1 MDYLVF
7 RLYGPMASWGQA
19 AVGGERPTGMAPGRA
34 AILGLMGAALGIKR
48 EDEAGQQQ
56 LFDELQFAVKQLS
69 AGTLMRDYHTVQ
81 VPSTDKKH
89 RHYTRKSEL
98 SVDKLNTVLSSRH
111 YRQDGVWIVAVY
123 LKEGAKHHTL
133 EQIQKHLQRPVFPL
147 YLGRKSCP
155 PSLPLMPVLVAT
167 DSLKQALDTP
177 FPDVTAKCLVSD
189 DEMVSKGDAR
199 YSKDK
204 YCLSLKGQSTY
215 YWQGGLNELDGL
227 EHEGTLTYHPW
238 DDPISRTR
246 WQFGQRQQ
254 HQLTLTEER

>member
-34 AILGLMGAALGIKR
+34 ALLGLIGAALGVKR
-48 EDEAGQQQ
+48 EDTSGQKQ
-56 LFDELQFAVKQLS
+56 LFDELQVAVKQLS

-81 VPSTDKKH
+81 TPSTDKKH
-89 RHYTRKSEL
+89 RHFTRKSEL
-98 SVDKLNTVLSSRH
+98 SVSKLNTVLSSRH

-123 LKEGAKHHTL
+123 LKEGAKHLTL
-133 EQIQKHLQRPVFPL
+133 EQVQERLKRPIYPL

-155 PSLPLMPVLVAT
+155 PALPLEPQVVQAET
-167 DSLKQALDTP
+167 LKQALDTS
-177 FPDVTAKCLVSD
+177 F
-189 DEMVSKGDAR
+189 SKIVDSASEG
-199 YSKDK
+199 YW
-204 YCLSLKGQSTY
+204 LSLNNQSTY
-215 YWQGGLNELDGL
+215 YWQGELDGL
-227 EHEGTLTYHPW
+227 DGQEHDGILTYHPW

-254 HQLTLTEER
+254 HQLTLREER